1 MNISITDIGKA
12 ELFAIIFQHI
22 RVFTENI
29 NIIFK
34 SDQMYIQ
41 FMDSAHIS
49 IIEIVLPK
57 DWFDQYELS
66 GHQNLTLGVN
76 STILFRIL
84 NSREKTQAIHIQYDK
99 SDSDKLHI
107 KFLSEN
113 KNEFNKYFDVQLLDL
128 DSELLEI
135 PEMEH
140 SAEFTLSASH
150 FSNIIAQL
158 KVFGDAMEILCTED
172 KIILYSQCQ
181 ESGKMSV
188 EINIDELTSFSINE
202 GEQVKSSFGLTFLNN
217 ICLYN
222 KIAKEIE
229 IKITE
234 HKPLKMVYVI
244 TGHVDAKMT
253 FYLAPK
259 FEED

>member
-66 GHQNLTLGVN
+66 GDQNLTLGVN

-150 FSNIIAQL
+150 FPTLSPNYTLEDL
-158 KVFGDAMEILCTED
+158 KPHNF
-172 KIILYSQCQ
+172 
-181 ESGKMSV
+181 
-188 EINIDELTSFSINE
+188 
-202 GEQVKSSFGLTFLNN
+202 
-217 ICLYN
+217 
-222 KIAKEIE
+222 
-229 IKITE
+229 
-234 HKPLKMVYVI
+234 
-244 TGHVDAKMT
+244 
-253 FYLAPK
+253 
-259 FEED
+259 